1 VFFRAVG
8 AAVVLAMIPLAGASA
23 AAELLGL
30 TIVMVLML
38 VAEENARR
46 RRLRGTF
53 SRGESIT
60 H

>member
-1 VFFRAVG
+1 MFFRAVAA
-8 AAVVLAMIPLAGASA
+8 AAVLATIPLAGASA

-46 RRLRGTF
+46 RPLRGTI
-53 SRGESIT
+53 SHGESIT